1 VPGGKRR
8 GRRNGNYWFFN
19 NRDPPIRRPWG
30 ASWTEL
36 EGSAGLSADEA
47 ARIAWMSMHG
57 VATLML
63 ENRFN
68 PAGGHFASTVSI
80 ERLRRLNPAL
90 SGRGCM
96 ASRSCNP
103 SRPWLRS

>member
-1 VPGGKRR
+1 MTSYPP
-8 GRRNGNYWFFN
+8 YAFFYGVLKPTIQIDQE
-19 NRDPPIRRPWG
+19 RYRRPWG

-68 PAGGHFASTVSI
+68 PVGAAKAGREQLINRTIDVLFSGLGA
-80 ERLRRLNPAL
+80 LRKTR
-90 SGRGCM
+90 
-96 ASRSCNP
+96 
-103 SRPWLRS
+103 